1 MRRTTV
7 LRSKKHFWAPTKTF
21 RAVSSGQYA
30 FPTVSADSACVS
42 FFERSNI
49 FQGSLWLY
57 CGCSAG
63 DSRSQNFRCKYPYS
77 KHEMESVIL
86 NDAHPRQMPVILDQC

>member
-42 FFERSNI
+42 FLKDPTFSRDPSGCTAVAALVTHDRKI
-49 FQGSLWLY
+49 FVVS
-57 CGCSAG
+57 
-63 DSRSQNFRCKYPYS
+63 SR
-77 KHEMESVIL
+77 IL
-86 NDAHPRQMPVILDQC
+86 STRWNQ